1 MQLHPHYMP
10 TANQQE
16 TSMLDP
22 KALLGNV
29 NSNDLVSKML
39 GGMATKNFAAGL
51 LTGGIGTAL
60 LGKSDIVE
68 GAAKLGGM
76 ALLGTLAY
84 KAYNNYQQTKATG
97 GQASVVGS
105 VKTAGQGMIGSAQSL
120 LAGLMGGQAAA
131 APAQQAIAAPVQ
143 QNAADPAFSLAVI
156 RAMIG
161 AAKADGHVDAA
172 ETQKI
177 FGQIESQGL
186 SAQEKSLLMQEMANT
201 PNLADI
207 AAAAKTQEQAAQ
219 LYLAATLVCDS
230 ACAAEQAY
238 LSNLG
243 NALKLEPAFTQTLQ
257 QELLAMKQAQAA

>member
-1 MQLHPHYMP
+1 MI
-10 TANQQE
+10 
-16 TSMLDP
+16 DP

-29 NSNDLVSKML
+29 DTNNLVGKML

-51 LTGGIGTAL
+51 LTGGLGTAL
-60 LGKSDIVE
+60 LGKSDVVE

-84 KAYNNYQQTKATG
+84 KAYNNYQQTKAAG

-105 VKTAGQGMIGSAQSL
+105 VKTAGQGMLGSAQTL
-120 LAGLMGGQAAA
+120 LAGLMGGQALASQ
-131 APAQQAIAAPVQ
+131 PAIAAPVQ

-156 RAMIG
+156 RVMIG

-186 SAQEKSLLMQEMANT
+186 SAQEKAVLMQEMANT
-201 PNLADI
+201 PSLADI
-207 AAAAKTQEQAAQ
+207 AAAASTQEQAAQ

-230 ACAAEQAY
+230 VCAAEQAY
-238 LSNLG
+238 LSNLAS
-243 NALKLEPAFTQTLQ
+243 ALKLEPAFTQTLQ

>member
-1 MQLHPHYMP
+1 
-10 TANQQE
+10 
-16 TSMLDP
+16 MLDP

-29 NSNDLVSKML
+29 DTNGLVGKML

-51 LTGGIGTAL
+51 LTGGLGTAL
-60 LGKSDIVE
+60 LGKSDVVE

-97 GQASVVGS
+97 GTANVVDS
-105 VKTAGQGMIGSAQSL
+105 VKTAGQGMMGSAQSL
-120 LAGLMGGQAAA
+120 LAGLMGGGAAA
-131 APAQQAIAAPVQ
+131 AAQPVAAIPAPVQ
-143 QNAADPAFSLAVI
+143 QNALNPEFALAVI

-186 SAQEKSLLMQEMANT
+186 SANEKSILMQEMANN
-201 PNLADI
+201 PNVSQI
-207 AAAAKTQEQAAQ
+207 AAAAKTQEESAQ
-219 LYLAATLVCDS
+219 IYLAATLVCDS
-230 ACAAEQAY
+230 QCAAEQAY
-238 LSNLG
+238 LGTLAG
-243 NALKLEPAFTQTLQ
+243 ALKLEPAFTASLQ
-257 QELLAMKQAQAA
+257 QELLAMKQQQAA